1 MTIDNKLET
10 INLTRPSLDQ
20 REIEAA
26 TVVLRSDW
34 LIRGKNC
41 VAFEGEFAKFAGA
54 KYAVATNGCTMAL
67 YLALLKLG
75 LKPGDEVIVPSLT
88 WSATAAVVVH
98 AGGTPVFAD
107 VRLSDW
113 CLDPADVARKITKET
128 KAIIPVHF
136 AGRYA
141 GGFEKFKIP
150 LIYDSAHRIEKNDF
164 KGKVSC
170 HSFYAVK
177 NMTTIRGGMILT
189 NSQEDWKFYQKACH
203 GGLSKDTLSRY
214 QGRKS
219 VAAKG
224 EPRSSNERDDPSSFY
239 YEVEFPSWNFDMT
252 DVEAAIGREQL
263 RKVLGFNKKREAVV
277 KKYNNA
283 FGIKNTG
290 NHIYP
295 ILVENRDEFLVRMR
309 KAGIQCGIHYLPLH
323 TMRGFKKYYKGP
335 LKSTEFI
342 GKRCVTLPLFS
353 KLAISEI
360 NHIIRITKKFAKFSK
375 I

>member
-26 TVVLRSDW
+26 TAVLRSDW

-67 YLALLKLG
+67 YLALLELN

-88 WSATAAVVVH
+88 WTATAAVVVH
-98 AGGTPVFAD
+98 TGGTPVFAD

-113 CLDPADVARKITKET
+113 CLDPADVARKITKKT

-136 AGRYA
+136 AGRFA
-141 GGFEKFKIP
+141 FGFKNQKVP
-150 LIYDSAHRIEKNDF
+150 VIYDSAHRIEKNDF

-170 HSFYAVK
+170 YSFYAVK
-177 NMTTIRGGMILT
+177 NMTTVRGGMILT

-203 GGLSKDTLSRY
+203 GGLSKDTLARY
-214 QGRKS
+214 QGRKR
-219 VAAKG
+219 V
-224 EPRSSNERDDPSSFY
+224 DDPSSFY

-263 RKVLGFNKKREAVV
+263 KKVPRFNRKREAVV
-277 KKYNNA
+277 KKYNKA

-295 ILVENRDEFLVRMR
+295 ILVENRDEFLVEMR
-309 KAGIQCGIHYLPLH
+309 KAGVQCAIHYLPLH
-323 TMRGFKKYYKGP
+323 TMRGFKKYYKGA
-335 LKSTEFI
+335 LKNTEFI

-353 KLAISEI
+353 KLTISEI
-360 NHIIRITKKFAKFSK
+360 NHIIKITKKFAEFSK